1 MVNTTIRCLRG
12 AAVFGIASIPAGM
25 GLVGPIWFARAP
37 LGGAEFVIGFMLS
50 GGIAGA
56 LWAASTSL
64 AATASKASVAFG
76 AGFIIPGI
84 IIPFSLISL
93 QADLD
98 LLWAAISWGFGLGL
112 GAGVAG
118 LILVLLDRTQRSR
131 LPLMAATAFLIGGMT
146 GGPLAFGLFG
156 LASGPGT
163 GLWAFPIGLFLA
175 YAIGGALLA
184 MICVTPTR

>member
-1 MVNTTIRCLRG
+1 MLNTTIRCLRG

-25 GLVGPIWFARAP
+25 GLIAPIWFARAP

-56 LWAASTSL
+56 LWATSTSL
-64 AATASKASVAFG
+64 ATTVSKASVAFG
-76 AGFIIPGI
+76 AGFTFPGI

-93 QADLD
+93 QADSD
-98 LLWAAISWGFGLGL
+98 FLWAAISWGSGLGL

-118 LILVLLDRTQRSR
+118 LILVQLDRSQRSL

-146 GGPLAFGLFG
+146 CGPLAFALFG
-156 LASGPGT
+156 IACGSGAE
-163 GLWAFPIGLFLA
+163 LWTFPNCMKLP
-175 YAIGGALLA
+175 
-184 MICVTPTR
+184 V